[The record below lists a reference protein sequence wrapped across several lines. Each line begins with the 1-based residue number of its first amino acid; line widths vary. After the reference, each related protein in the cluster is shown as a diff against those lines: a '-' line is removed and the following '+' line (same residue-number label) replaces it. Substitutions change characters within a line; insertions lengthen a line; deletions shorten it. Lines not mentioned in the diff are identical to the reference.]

1 MNTTAST
8 NKSVPVT
15 VLKSYL
21 AGSWQ
26 SGAGEGTTLVNP
38 TTGEPLASAS
48 ANELDLEKAF
58 QYAREVGG
66 PGLRSMGYGQR
77 AELLGKVADVLAGQ
91 RERWFQIAR
100 ENSGNT
106 KADAAIDVD
115 GSIGTLKYFARAA
128 AKLGNENTLADGV
141 PSRLA
146 RDANFQGMHIGV
158 PVDGL
163 ALHINAFNFPG
174 WGLWE
179 KAAVSLLAGVP
190 VVSKPATATCWLAQ
204 EMIAAVINAGILP
217 EGSLSILCGTPPDL
231 LDHLQF
237 GDVVAFTGS
246 ASTAESIRQHA
257 RVREQGI
264 RLNVEADSLNAAV
277 LGPDVTADSAIFN
290 FFVREV
296 VREMTSK
303 AGQKCTAIRRILVP
317 ANRVN
322 QVEDAL
328 NASLAK
334 IAVGNPSNESVEM
347 GPLVNSTQR
356 KHVEDGI
363 RVLSREAAISYRPA
377 TFRPVDADAKSGAFV
392 PPTLMRAGEDGGD
405 LVHRLEVFGPAATI
419 VPYSSAE
426 NAFSIARRAG
436 GSLAVSVF
444 SDDNNFLAA
453 SATQLGASHGRVL
466 LVDSSIGESHTG
478 HGIVLPSLLHG
489 GPGRAGGGEELG
501 GLHGLWFYHQ
511 RLAVQGSGST
521 LAAIAGHAVNP
532 SQG

>member
-1 MNTTAST
+1 
-8 NKSVPVT
+8 
-15 VLKSYL
+15 
-21 AGSWQ
+21 
-26 SGAGEGTTLVNP
+26 
-38 TTGEPLASAS
+38 
-48 ANELDLEKAF
+48 
-58 QYAREVGG
+58 
-66 PGLRSMGYGQR
+66 
-77 AELLGKVADVLAGQ
+77 
-91 RERWFQIAR
+91 
-100 ENSGNT
+100 
-106 KADAAIDVD
+106 
-115 GSIGTLKYFARAA
+115 
-128 AKLGNENTLADGV
+128 
-141 PSRLA
+141 
-146 RDANFQGMHIGV
+146 
-158 PVDGL
+158 
-163 ALHINAFNFPG
+163 
-174 WGLWE
+174 
-179 KAAVSLLAGVP
+179 
-190 VVSKPATATCWLAQ
+190 VSKPATATCWLAQ

-217 EGSLSILCGTPPDL
+217 EGSLSILCGTPADL

-264 RLNVEADSLNAAV
+264 RLNIEADSLNAAV

-317 ANRVN
+317 ADRVN

-356 KHVEDGI
+356 KDVEEGI
-363 RVLSREAAISYRPA
+363 RSLSREAAISYRPA
-377 TFRPVDADAKSGAFV
+377 TFRPVDADASSGAFV
-392 PPTLMRAGEDGGD
+392 PPTLMRAGEAGGD
-405 LVHRLEVFGPAATI
+405 LVHRLEIFGPAATI

-466 LVDSSIGESHTG
+466 LVDSSIGDSHTG

>member
-1 MNTTAST
+1 MNTTTST
-8 NKSVPVT
+8 QHLSEVIT
-15 VLKSYL
+15 LKSFL

-38 TTGEPLASAS
+38 CTGKPVASAS
-48 ANELDLEKAF
+48 AKGLVLEKGF
-58 QYAREVGG
+58 RYARDVGRR
-66 PGLRSMGYGQR
+66 GLRAMGYSQR
-77 AELLGKVADVLAGQ
+77 AELLGKIADVLAGQ

-115 GSIGTLKYFARAA
+115 GSIGTLKYFARAGG
-128 AKLGNENTLADGV
+128 KLGNENAFIDGA

-204 EMIAAVINAGILP
+204 QMVAAVINAGVVP
-217 EGSLSILCGTPPDL
+217 EGSLSIICGTPPDL
-231 LDHLQF
+231 LDHLRF

-246 ASTAESIRQHA
+246 APTAESIRQHP

-264 RLNVEADSLNAAV
+264 RVNVEADSLNAAL
-277 LGPDVTADSAIFN
+277 LGPDVSPDSAIFN

-296 VREMTSK
+296 TREMTSK
-303 AGQKCTAIRRILVP
+303 AGQKCTAIRRILVRADH
-317 ANRVN
+317 ANHV
-322 QVEDAL
+322 VDAIS
-328 NASLAK
+328 ASLAK
-334 IAVGNPSNESVEM
+334 ITVGNPSNESVSM
-347 GPLVNSTQR
+347 GPVVNSAQQ
-356 KHVEDGI
+356 KDIEEGI
-363 RVLSREAAISYRPA
+363 RALSAEAPISYRPA
-377 TFRPVDADAKSGAFV
+377 NFRPVDGDATAGAFV
-392 PPTLMRAGEDGGD
+392 APTLMRAGGGDGD
-405 LVHRLEVFGPAATI
+405 LVHRLEIFGPAATI
-419 VPYSSAE
+419 VPYRDAE

-436 GSLAVSVF
+436 GSLTASVF
-444 SDDNNFLAA
+444 SDDNDFLAA
-453 SATQLGASHGRVL
+453 SAAQLGSSHGRVL
-466 LVDSSIGESHTG
+466 LVDSSIGDSHTG

-511 RLAVQGSGST
+511 RLAVQGSAST
-521 LAAIAGHAVNP
+521 LAALAGRTVNP
-532 SQG
+532 AQS